1 MKVIQLPTLQHSR
14 ELSRDLKNVGSCQD
28 GQLRKHPRTGQDK
41 RSERLVGLIKVA
53 GDIEVSSQK
62 YMYVFWRKYLLLAEV
77 SEVIESRVCGDNT
90 R

>member
-1 MKVIQLPTLQHSR
+1 MV
-14 ELSRDLKNVGSCQD
+14 
-28 GQLRKHPRTGQDK
+28 
-41 RSERLVGLIKVA
+41 
-53 GDIEVSSQK
+53 GDIEASNQK